1 MNDRNPDIAPRK
13 VRYLRS
19 VEQIPELGSREM
31 GELAEVQRTYAFRA
45 NDYYMGLIDWD
56 DPDDPIRRLVV
67 PDKAEMQRWG
77 ALDPS
82 NEAANTVAPG
92 LQHKYRDTALLLAA
106 PTCAA
111 YCRYCFRKRLF
122 MEDNDETDLDLGPA
136 LAYIDRHREI
146 RDVLMTGG
154 DPLVLGTDRLLDIA
168 SQAAKVDHVRVV
180 RIGSKTVAFNPFR
193 ILEDQ
198 SLLDGLAEI
207 NRSSGATIYIMAHF
221 DHPRELTRP
230 ARAAV
235 KALQEA
241 GCSVVNQ
248 CPLVR
253 GVNDD
258 PAVLTELFTTMTSLG
273 APQYYLF
280 QGRPT
285 AGNKPYTVPI
295 VEGFRIFDAARR
307 RCSGLSRRARYC
319 MSHASGKIEI
329 VGVDRHTITCRYHR
343 ARDPEMESRVIVCSR
358 DEGAYWYDDLQ
369 PLRAAAAPLDEGAGR
384 RN

>member
-1 MNDRNPDIAPRK
+1 MRDTSRNRPI
-13 VRYLRS
+13 RYLRS
-19 VEQIPELGSREM
+19 VAQIPHLDA
-31 GELAEVQRTYAFRA
+31 AEAARLDAVADTYAFRA
-45 NDYYMGLIDWD
+45 NDYYLGLIDWE
-56 DPDDPIRRLVV
+56 DPGDPIRRLVV
-67 PDKAEMQRWG
+67 PDAAELTRWG
-77 ALDPS
+77 RLDAS

-122 MEDNDETDLDLGPA
+122 MADNDEAELDTGPA
-136 LAYIDRHREI
+136 FAYIGRHREI
-146 RDVLMTGG
+146 RDVLLTGG
-154 DPLVLGTDRLLDIA
+154 DPLVLGTDRLLHLVE
-168 SQAAKVDHVRVV
+168 AAAAVDHVRVV
-180 RIGSKTVAFNPFR
+180 RIGSKTPAFNPFR

-198 SLLDGLAEI
+198 ALLDGLAQVV
-207 NRSSGATIYIMAHF
+207 RRGTAVYVMAHF
-221 DHPRELTRP
+221 DHPRELTAP

-241 GCSVVNQ
+241 GCCVVNQ

-258 PAVLTELFTTMTSLG
+258 PGVLTELFTTLTVLG

-285 AGNKPYTVPI
+285 AGNRIYAVPI

-307 RCSGLSRRARYC
+307 RCSGLVRRVRFC

-329 VGVDRHTITCRYHR
+329 VGVDRHHITCRWHR
-343 ARDPEMESRVIVCSR
+343 ARDPEFESRIVVCRR
-358 DEGAYWYDDLQ
+358 DEGAFWFDDLEAVR
-369 PLRAAAAPLDEGAGR
+369 PTVTDGRAES